1 MKTAFLITARMKS
14 KRLSIKIMLEEVS
27 QHLYMLG
34 KIFSMLDIIDLVEKN
49 PDILAINANSA
60 LVKRWRDYQQAIA

>member
-1 MKTAFLITARMKS
+1 MKTAFLITAHLKS
-14 KRLSIKIMLEEVS
+14 KRLSIKIMLEEVF

-34 KIFSMLDIIDLVEKN
+34 KVFSMLDIIDLVGKN

-60 LVKRWRDYQQAIA
+60 LV